1 MSLLCFLVFLD
12 TFLFPYSCCL
22 SSWWLEMT
30 SFNNQPYR
38 HCRSLSLWEKQPMA
52 LWLIIMLAV
61 SPPASLFVLI
71 SMHEDER
78 GETCKPN
85 LKNIF
90 NGINSAVNYTDILM
104 SYFAS
109 VCQAVNSFLIE
120 IISHYLASKMYRSA
134 LYRILNSS
142 NSQCNDEK

>member
-1 MSLLCFLVFLD
+1 
-12 TFLFPYSCCL
+12 
-22 SSWWLEMT
+22 
-30 SFNNQPYR
+30 
-38 HCRSLSLWEKQPMA
+38 MA

-61 SPPASLFVLI
+61 SPPASLFGLV

-78 GETCKPN
+78 KGETCKSN

-109 VCQAVNSFLIE
+109 VC
-120 IISHYLASKMYRSA
+120 
-134 LYRILNSS
+134 
-142 NSQCNDEK
+142 

>member
-1 MSLLCFLVFLD
+1 
-12 TFLFPYSCCL
+12 
-22 SSWWLEMT
+22 
-30 SFNNQPYR
+30 
-38 HCRSLSLWEKQPMA
+38 
-52 LWLIIMLAV
+52 MLAV

-109 VCQAVNSFLIE
+109 
-120 IISHYLASKMYRSA
+120 
-134 LYRILNSS
+134 
-142 NSQCNDEK
+142 